1 MAVTIGDYE
10 SILSGGV
17 GHSGGGVP
25 GFTEVLTR
33 GHWAGLS
40 ETYTDDYITA
50 ATTELCRRPQA
61 RVEVTWAESAI
72 DFSRVVSSNDVNRI
86 NRINQTINGLTES
99 EELWA
104 YLHPGLVADNS
115 FHPMPELDTDPNMG
129 WYGTSLV
136 SDGSGDFTGTEP
148 QLKITH
154 DARAYTQI
162 KVAGDSEYNEY
173 PVDFTI
179 TLTHPGGPT
188 VIAVTGN
195 TSRIYEADFTAIPN
209 VTEIILDISK
219 WSAANTVVKITE
231 FSGSLIEV
239 YHGDD
244 IVNLSILEETNSDT
258 GVVPIGNVSSNELDL
273 SLMNTDRRFS
283 YGNTESPY
291 LNSLISGRKIRVWLG
306 FVLPVGSTD
315 VTGQVPGY
323 IVETI
328 KGEKVG
334 FMPYGIYWSK
344 DWISSYDS
352 MVTTTTA
359 YDIAYKLSQSDF
371 TRSVNY
377 SGNVITIINAVMAE
391 AKIDVP
397 DLEWE
402 VSTDLAGETWGAMAF
417 EVKNY
422 LEILKDIAEATLSYS
437 YVNRNGVLIIGSR
450 LGVAVSLESYEE
462 LDLSDYFNFESEPR
476 LDELINQVRVGFTD
490 YAAQPSAAIFPDDQ
504 TFTIPAGE
512 TSLTVTLEW
521 TNKPVIVSG
530 VTLSIVPT
538 VGTPLLTS
546 TTIYANSGIITVTG
560 SAGDSFTVDAQGV
573 AYELTENTETTE
585 EEIASIQRYGI
596 REFALTGNRAITTLT
611 QAQAVAAALI
621 AGYGELRQDAV
632 IEWPATTLITVG
644 DTLEVVEFKS
654 DTVETKGTF
663 IIKRQTIN
671 FDGSLQAQAELR
683 RG

>member
-17 GHSGGGVP
+17 GHSGGSVP
-25 GFTEVLTR
+25 SFTEVLTR
-33 GHWAGLS
+33 GHWTGLS

-50 ATTELCRRPQA
+50 ATTSLCRRPQA
-61 RVEVTWAESAI
+61 RVEVTWAKSAI
-72 DFSRVVSSNDVNRI
+72 DFSRVVSSNDVNRV
-86 NRINQTINGLTES
+86 NRINQTINDETES
-99 EELWA
+99 GQLWA
-104 YLHPGLVADNS
+104 YLHPGLIADGS
-115 FHPMPELDTDPNMG
+115 FHPMPELDTDANMG

-136 SDGSGDFTGTEP
+136 SDGSGDFTGTAP

-162 KVAGDSEYNEY
+162 VVAGDSEYNEY

-188 VIAVTGN
+188 VINVTGN
-195 TSRIYEADFTAIPN
+195 ASRIYEADFTAVPN
-209 VTEIILDISK
+209 VTEITLDITK
-219 WSAANTVVKITE
+219 WSAANTIVKITD

-258 GVVPIGNVSSNELDL
+258 GIVPIGNVSSNELDL

-283 YGNTESPY
+283 YGNTDSPY
-291 LNSLISGRKIRVWLG
+291 INSLISGRKIRVWLG
-306 FVLPVGSTD
+306 FVLPAGSTD

-334 FMPYGIYWSK
+334 FMPYGVYWSK

-352 MVTTTTA
+352 MVTATTA
-359 YDIAYKLSQSDF
+359 YDIAYKLSQADF
-371 TRSVNY
+371 TRSVDY
-377 SGNVITIINAVMAE
+377 SGNVITIINAIMAE
-391 AKIDVP
+391 AKTDVP
-397 DLEWE
+397 DLDWE
-402 VSTDLAGETWGAMAF
+402 ISSDLAGETWGNMAF
-417 EVKNY
+417 EVKSY

-450 LGVAVSLESYEE
+450 LGVAVSFETYEQ

-476 LDELINQVRVGFTD
+476 LDELINQVRVGFTN
-490 YAAQPSAAIFPDDQ
+490 YEVQPSEAIFPDDQ

-512 TSLTVTLEW
+512 SSLTITLEW
-521 TNKPVIVSG
+521 TNKPVVVSS
-530 VTLSIVPT
+530 VTVGITPT
-538 VGTPLLTS
+538 VGTPVLTGS
-546 TTIYANSGIITVTG
+546 NIYANSGTITVTG
-560 SAGDSFTVDAQGV
+560 AAGDSFTVDAGGTP
-573 AYELTENTETTE
+573 YTLTENIETVE
-585 EEIASIQRYGI
+585 GEAESVQRYGI
-596 REFALTGNRAITTLT
+596 REFALTGNRAITTLA
-611 QAQAVAAALI
+611 QARAVAASLI
-621 AGYGELRQDAV
+621 AGYGDLRQDAV

-644 DTLEVVEFKS
+644 DSLEVVEFKS
-654 DTVETKGTF
+654 DTVETKGNF
-663 IIKRQTIN
+663 IIKRQTIT